1 MPGPDANGDVGD
13 ARRQVDIAVHE
24 LQIDG
29 DARMMLQQGVHDR
42 QDVQAAE
49 HPRGA
54 DHQAAGRFRELA
66 ISSVKQIATS
76 SVGGGDNGFR
86 VLWTF
91 TRVAAKPIS
100 GPSARVE
107 VSDAN
112 FFDRPT
118 RPVGPLVQAP
128 MAGVSTPALASA
140 VAEQGALG
148 SIGVGAN
155 DAAGARAMIEETR
168 ARTNRA
174 FNVNLFVHGGA
185 TADPVRE
192 AVWLD
197 WLSSVFTEFEAK
209 PPTALRTIY
218 KSFAD
223 DPDMLAMLLALAPPV
238 VSFHFGLP
246 STGIITALHD
256 RGIVLM
262 ATATSLDE
270 ARAIEAAGIDAIVAQ
285 GIEAGG
291 HRGVF
296 DPAAHDDALGT
307 VALTRL
313 LVLKTKLPVIAA
325 GGIMDG
331 AGIASSL
338 DLGAVA
344 AQLGTAFIAC
354 PESAADEAYRA
365 ALTGPGAYHTS
376 LTSLISGRPARALAN
391 RFTGLAATIGD
402 RRPPDYPIAYD
413 AGKALHSAA
422 KAKGEHGFGAQW
434 AGQGAPLA
442 RAMPAAKLVQV
453 LRTELQ
459 SCRDAV

>member
-1 MPGPDANGDVGD
+1 MPNS
-13 ARRQVDIAVHE
+13 
-24 LQIDG
+24 LIDRLG
-29 DARMMLQQGVHDR
+29 L
-42 QDVQAAE
+42 
-49 HPRGA
+49 
-54 DHQAAGRFRELA
+54 
-66 ISSVKQIATS
+66 SV
-76 SVGGGDNGFR
+76 
-86 VLWTF
+86 
-91 TRVAAKPIS
+91 
-100 GPSARVE
+100 
-107 VSDAN
+107 
-112 FFDRPT
+112 
-118 RPVGPLVQAP
+118 PLVQAP
-128 MAGVSTPALASA
+128 MAGVSTPALAAA

-148 SIGVGAN
+148 SIGVGAT
-155 DAAGARAMIEETR
+155 DVAGARAMIEETR
-168 ARTNRA
+168 ARTNRT
-174 FNVNLFVHGGA
+174 FNVNLFVHGVA

-192 AVWLD
+192 GVWLE
-197 WLSSVFTEFEAK
+197 WLAPIFAEFDAT

-246 STGIITALHD
+246 STEIIAALRA

-262 ATATSLDE
+262 ATATSLNE
-270 ARAIEAAGIDAIVAQ
+270 ARAIEAAGIDAVVAQ

-296 DPAAHDDALGT
+296 DPVAPDDALGT
-307 VALTRL
+307 MVLTRL

-331 AGIASSL
+331 AGISSAL

-354 PESAADEAYRA
+354 PESAADDAYRA
-365 ALTGPGAYHTS
+365 AVAGPSANHTP

-391 RFTGLAATIGD
+391 RFTALAADVGN
-402 RRPPDYPIAYD
+402 RPPPDYPIAYD
-413 AGKALHSAA
+413 AGKALHAAA

-442 RAMPAAKLVQV
+442 REMSAAELVQT
-453 LRTELQ
+453 LRSELK
-459 SCRDAV
+459 SCRDTN